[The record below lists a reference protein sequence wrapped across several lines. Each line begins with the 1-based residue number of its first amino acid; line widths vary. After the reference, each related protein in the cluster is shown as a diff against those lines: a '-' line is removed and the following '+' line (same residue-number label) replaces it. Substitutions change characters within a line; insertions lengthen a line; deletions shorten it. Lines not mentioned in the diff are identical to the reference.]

1 MSLKPFTFYLDW
13 VICGQ
18 FAGLCWAQAKGLYHQ
33 AGLDVTL
40 LPWEDDGLSIV
51 DKVLSASAKGHSCA
65 GSSEDNLL
73 CTSRV
78 AGKPVKALATM
89 LQHSP
94 LVLITQ
100 SDSDIHSLA
109 DLPGHRLA
117 MQPDGNRI
125 LEAVLA
131 LEGIDRNSIAVT
143 ESAYDLG
150 RLTSRRFDAIQGYAM
165 SEPIELAHLGC
176 LTRVIPIRHTQLHP
190 YSQVFFSTDEVIHQQ
205 PDALSKFLQASFTG
219 WREAMTHQD
228 EAAQVVVDM
237 MGESGHWETEREMIR
252 VMTPYVMGDVG
263 LERFGYLDHQRWE
276 RNLGTYQRIG
286 ILPSPLRLDQIIHD
300 HF

>member
-1 MSLKPFTFYLDW
+1 MSTPFRFYLDW

-18 FAGLCWAQAKGLYHQ
+18 FAGLCWAQAKGLYTE

-40 LPWEDDGLSIV
+40 LSWQDDGPSIV
-51 DKVLSASAKGHSCA
+51 DKVLSASAEGLICA

-73 CTSRV
+73 CTSC
-78 AGKPVKALATM
+78 AGGKLVKALATM

-100 SDSDIHSLA
+100 ADSDIHSLA

-131 LEGIDRNSIAVT
+131 LEGIDRNAIDVT
-143 ESAYDLG
+143 ESAYDLE

-165 SEPIELAHLGC
+165 SEPIELARLGFA
-176 LTRVIPIRHTQLHP
+176 TRVIPIRHTQLHP
-190 YSQVFFSTDEVIHQQ
+190 YSQVFFTSEDVISQHA
-205 PDALSKFLQASFTG
+205 DSLSRFLQASFTG
-219 WREAMTHQD
+219 WRQAMTHQN
-228 EAAQVVVDM
+228 EAAQIVVDM
-237 MGESGHWETEREMIR
+237 MGESAKWATERDIIK
-252 VMTPYVMGDVG
+252 VMTPYVLGDVG
-263 LERFGYLDHQRWE
+263 LDHFGYLDPQRWE
-276 RNLGTYQRIG
+276 RNLATYAQIG
-286 ILPSPLRLDQIIHD
+286 ILSNLLRLDQIIHD
-300 HF
+300 RL